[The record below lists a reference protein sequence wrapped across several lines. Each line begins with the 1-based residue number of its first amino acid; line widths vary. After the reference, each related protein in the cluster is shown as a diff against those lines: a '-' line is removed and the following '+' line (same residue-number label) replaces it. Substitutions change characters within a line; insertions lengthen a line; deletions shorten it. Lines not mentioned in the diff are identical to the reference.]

1 MYMHRCTQKNDVF
14 VKGFE
19 DLSAIICVQ
28 SDAIYIHS
36 IHVHD
41 STQAYVQDKDMPEG
55 QSGRHHV
62 GLAIFSFACDVNYYA
77 HHRDAL

>member
-1 MYMHRCTQKNDVF
+1 M
-14 VKGFE
+14 KGFE
-19 DLSAIICVQ
+19 DLSAIICVQSDATMIYVQ

-55 QSGRHHV
+55 HSGRHHI
-62 GLAIFSFACDVNYYA
+62 GLAICSFACDVNYYA